1 MENVPGSG
9 SAVVE
14 PVAETTGF
22 GEGGFGTVPNVEAK
36 PAQPKVVSPAQDLR
50 DIQALLV
57 NGIFPGNVAPQIVK
71 AFQMLESMAQLVEK
85 EHAKQNQA

>member
-1 MENVPGSG
+1 MENVPSSG

-14 PVAETTGF
+14 KVVETTGF
-22 GEGGFGTVPNVEAK
+22 GEGGFGEPLKVETVPTK
-36 PAQPKVVSPAQDLR
+36 PAVSPAQDLR

-71 AFQMLESMAQLVEK
+71 AFQMLEQMAQMVEK
-85 EHAKQNQA
+85 SAKAEKPA

>member
-1 MENVPGSG
+1 MDEVTNTAVADNPIVENTPVPEAPKPLINDS
-9 SAVVE
+9 
-14 PVAETTGF
+14 VAS
-22 GEGGFGTVPNVEAK
+22 
-36 PAQPKVVSPAQDLR
+36 PAISPAQDLR

-71 AFQMLESMAQLVEK
+71 AFQMLEQMAQMVEK